1 MRIACLQFSPR
12 LGNIARNLERA
23 ETVISRA
30 EPQDIGL
37 LILPEMAFTGYNFNS
52 VNEINCHLEPTAA
65 GPSTVW
71 ARSTARRLGCY
82 VALGYP
88 EYCAHSPSL
97 PLGPVSRYNSA
108 VLVSPKGDVLANYRK
123 HFLFATDELWAEEGP
138 EGFFSGDLPDGLGR
152 LAMGICMDLN
162 PRRFETPFEK
172 YEFAHHILDS
182 KADIA
187 VMPMAWLTSQPA
199 ESVVDQAQIPDA
211 DTLAYWIQRLQPVLD
226 QGGQGQSGETI
237 FAACNRT
244 GTERNACYAGTS
256 AVVGVSKGN
265 VKVYGRLGRGTEDLL
280 VCDVPGPGKNSA
292 AEWR

>member
-1 MRIACLQFSPR
+1 MRIACLQFSPQ
-12 LGNIARNLERA
+12 LGNIAHNLQRA
-23 ETVISRA
+23 ETIISRA
-30 EPQDIGL
+30 EPQDIDL

-71 ARSTARRLGCY
+71 ARTIARRFGCY

-88 EYCAHSPSL
+88 EYCAHSSSL
-97 PLGPVSRYNSA
+97 PLGPMSRYNSA
-108 VLVSPKGDVLANYRK
+108 VLVSPKGDVLVNYRK
-123 HFLFATDELWAEEGP
+123 HFLFATDESWAEEGP

-162 PRRFETPFEK
+162 PRRFEAPFEK

-187 VMPMAWLTSQPA
+187 IMPMAWLTPQPA
-199 ESVVDQAQIPDA
+199 ESLVDQAQIPDA
-211 DTLAYWIQRLQPVLD
+211 DVLAYWIQRLQPVLD

-280 VCDVPGPGKNSA
+280 VCDVPGPGKNSVA
-292 AEWR
+292 KRT